1 MKNEGLLFLLSQQMR
16 EGTHSYKLGYH
27 DRGATALVKV
37 GEERQECSLRKFNVS
52 RNLDQ
57 VKDGSHIKNIQM
69 GDFSDP

>member
-1 MKNEGLLFLLSQQMR
+1 M
-16 EGTHSYKLGYH
+16 
-27 DRGATALVKV
+27 KV
-37 GEERQECSLRKFNVS
+37 GEERQECSLCKFNVS